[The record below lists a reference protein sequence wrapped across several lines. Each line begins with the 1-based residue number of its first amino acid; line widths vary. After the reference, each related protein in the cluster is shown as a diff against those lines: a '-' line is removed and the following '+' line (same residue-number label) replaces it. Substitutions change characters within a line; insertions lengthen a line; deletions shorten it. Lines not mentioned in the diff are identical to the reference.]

1 MKQTNEQNV
10 VKMSNYRTD
19 TGFSAMSQVESYWE
33 ALRGS
38 RLVPKRSEIDPR
50 GIEHALEYTFVLE
63 RIAIGMARFRIA
75 GSHLCNIMGMEVRGM
90 PLSSFIT
97 PSGHETL
104 GSVLEDVFQSPSACE
119 LEMEAEVGRKKPAM
133 EARMVLMPLRSDL
146 GDVSRILGCFVA
158 KGELGTQPRRFEI
171 VTTKLRCLSAGKIEQ
186 YVPQQCEIAARPSG
200 FREKQTDFNH
210 ASVPTKAPHLRLIK
224 TAN

>member
-10 VKMSNYRTD
+10 VKMNHYRTD
-19 TGFSAMSQVESYWE
+19 TGFSALSQVESYWE

-50 GIEHALEYTFVLE
+50 RIEHALEYTFVLE

-97 PSGHETL
+97 PFGRETL
-104 GSVLEDVFQSPSACE
+104 GSVLEDVFQRPSACE
-119 LEMEAEVGRKKPAM
+119 LEMVVEVGRKKPAM
-133 EARMVLMPLRSDL
+133 DARMVLMPLRSDL
-146 GDVSRILGCFVA
+146 GDVSRVLGCFVA

-171 VTTKLRCLSAGKIEQ
+171 VKTKLRCLSAGKIEQ
-186 YVPQQCEIAARPSG
+186 YVPQQCEIVAQPSG
-200 FREKQTDFNH
+200 FHEKPTDFNH

>member
-10 VKMSNYRTD
+10 VKMNNYRTD
-19 TGFSAMSQVESYWE
+19 TGFSALSQVESYWE

-97 PSGHETL
+97 PSGRETL

-210 ASVPTKAPHLRLIK
+210 ASAPTKAPHLRLIK

>member
-1 MKQTNEQNV
+1 MKQTDEQNV
-10 VKMSNYRTD
+10 VKMSNYRAD
-19 TGFSAMSQVESYWE
+19 TGFSALSQVESYWE

-50 GIEHALEYTFVLE
+50 GIEHAIEYTFVLE
-63 RIAIGMARFRIA
+63 RIASGMARFRIA

-97 PSGHETL
+97 PSGRETL

-146 GDVSRILGCFVA
+146 GDVSRVLGCFVA

-171 VTTKLRCLSAGKIEQ
+171 VTTKLRCLSADKIEQ
-186 YVPQQCEIAARPSG
+186 YVPQHCEIDVQPTG
-200 FREKQTDFNH
+200 FREKPTGFGH
-210 ASVPTKAPHLRLIK
+210 ESVSTKAPHLRLIK

>member
-1 MKQTNEQNV
+1 M
-10 VKMSNYRTD
+10 
-19 TGFSAMSQVESYWE
+19 
-33 ALRGS
+33 RGS

-63 RIAIGMARFRIA
+63 RIAIGMARFRLA
-75 GSHLCNIMGMEVRGM
+75 GSHLCNIMGIEVRGM

-97 PSGHETL
+97 PSGRETL
-104 GSVLEDVFQSPSACE
+104 GSVLEDVFQRPSACE
-119 LEMEAEVGRKKPAM
+119 LEMVAEVGRKKPAM

-186 YVPQQCEIAARPSG
+186 YVPQQCEIAAQPSG

>member
-1 MKQTNEQNV
+1 MNSV
-10 VKMSNYRTD
+10 VKMNNYRTD
-19 TGFSAMSQVESYWE
+19 TGFSALSQVESYWE

-97 PSGHETL
+97 PSGRETL
-104 GSVLEDVFQSPSACE
+104 GNVLEDVFQRPSACE
-119 LEMEAEVGRKKPAM
+119 LEMVAEVGRKKPAM

-186 YVPQQCEIAARPSG
+186 YVPQQCEIVAQPSG

>member
-10 VKMSNYRTD
+10 VKMNNYRTD
-19 TGFSAMSQVESYWE
+19 TGFSALSQVESYWE

-97 PSGHETL
+97 PSGRETL
-104 GSVLEDVFQSPSACE
+104 ASVLEDVFQRPSACE
-119 LEMEAEVGRKKPAM
+119 LDMVAEVGRQKPAM